1 MAEHSPQDGNSIR
14 TRVKRLREYSRL
26 LDSAIAIPGTG
37 YRFGLDPIIGLVP
50 GGGDTVGLV
59 LSAYIL
65 YEAAQLGAA
74 KGTLGQMAF
83 NILLETVAGS
93 VPVLGDI
100 FDVTWK
106 ANVRNVRLLEDHLK
120 VVEHHGVPG
129 RVRRS
134 NQAFMVLLLL
144 LLVLAFIGAAIVS
157 FMILRW
163 VVQILTAG

>member
-1 MAEHSPQDGNSIR
+1 MTKHSPGVEDLRLAKI
-14 TRVKRLREYSRL
+14 TRLRQFSRL

-50 GGGDTVGLV
+50 GGGDTVGLM

-65 YEAAQLGAA
+65 YEAAQLGAP

-83 NILLETVAGS
+83 NILLETLAGT

-100 FDVTWK
+100 FDATWK
-106 ANVRNVRLLEDHLK
+106 ANIRNVRLLEDHLN
-120 VVEHHGVPG
+120 VVEHHGVPV

-144 LLVLAFIGAAIVS
+144 LLVLAFVGAAVVS

-163 VVQILTAG
+163 VVQILTTG